1 MESNESGVHHINVNT
16 QNVKLLLLVSE
27 CRFDLGLTVRV
38 NVRKRYIKCLRN
50 ELVCVCAQA
59 YMHIQNVASTQ
70 ELHNHS
76 VWLFSHVLPFVF
88 FFITLHD

>member
-1 MESNESGVHHINVNT
+1 MFK
-16 QNVKLLLLVSE
+16 KLISVCVS
-27 CRFDLGLTVRV
+27 CVCVLCVCVRV
-38 NVRKRYIKCLRN
+38 
-50 ELVCVCAQA
+50 QA

-76 VWLFSHVLPFVF
+76 VWLLSHVLPFVF

>member
-50 ELVCVCAQA
+50 ELVCVRASIHAHPECCINTRIAQSLCLA
-59 YMHIQNVASTQ
+59 
-70 ELHNHS
+70 
-76 VWLFSHVLPFVF
+76 F
-88 FFITLHD
+88 